1 MLTAL
6 TLDDRSTAPGRAV
19 AHVVRVA
26 PRRTSTHDL
35 LEEFADLVHAA
46 EAAARRAA
54 MAR

>member
-6 TLDDRSTAPGRAV
+6 TADAHSTVPRRAV
-19 AHVVRVA
+19 AHVAQAAARGA
-26 PRRTSTHDL
+26 SAHL
-35 LEEFADLVHAA
+35 LDQFADLAHAA